1 MNIKTKI
8 NTKTLVA
15 KIMRGTFRVCILI
28 FDNIYDLP
36 SGKLTQLWNITMFNR
51 ENHYKWSFSMAMLLY
66 QRV

>member
-51 ENHYKWSFSMAMLLY
+51 ENPL
-66 QRV
+66 